1 MKSSGMKFYVYFVIV
16 AFVALFIQGAYITVH
31 NSDGYVFTESQSSS
45 QVIITATS
53 LREMTEQPQITQI
66 GNVAWAIIGVSF
78 AVGIAAAF
86 VIHPVRLFS
95 RRKRAARAAAARAAG
110 PRMPAYSTR
119 SYQSGVS
126 VISGYSSARKPARKV
141 SRPYYTLRTS
151 VPSITSNSHGT
162 RVVKKYWA

>member
-31 NSDGYVFTESQSSS
+31 HSDGYVFTESQSSS
-45 QVIITATS
+45 QVIITASS

-95 RRKRAARAAAARAAG
+95 RRKRASSVARPRA
-110 PRMPAYSTR
+110 PAYSAR
-119 SYQSGVS
+119 SYRSGVS
-126 VISGYSSARKPARKV
+126 VISSGYTSARMPTRKV

-151 VPSITSNSHGT
+151 VPNASSNSRSAG
-162 RVVKKYWA
+162 VVKKYWA